1 MFSLSCRK
9 RSIIVSAII
18 VVGILPVLLY
28 SLVTYPGV
36 SGPIEPSAFRD
47 SPLHE
52 QWAAVLTGFGVKPA
66 YMALSLVLVIILW
79 RRKLPELAALR
90 WGLLCFFLG
99 EAFCAANYLIY
110 SEDSYLFEYFHSL
123 GMLLCFGF
131 VTYALFE
138 GLDRW
143 LVGYTN
149 SDERCAALPLCH
161 SCIKYS
167 EVPCGL
173 RRMFYILIA
182 APIILAFVPLT
193 AQLHPFS
200 YNTNIVGTF
209 YNYSHPVIYQ
219 LFEIRYL
226 PIAAIVLLTASL
238 LALIFAKRHE
248 IVWPKILFS
257 GGMGALGFSLMR
269 LFLYA
274 AYSQNQVWFAFW
286 EEMTELVF
294 VIGVGI
300 TLWIFRRGLL
310 PERKAG
316 RADVRE

>member
-1 MFSLSCRK
+1 MFSITCWK
-9 RSIIVSAII
+9 RSVIVCVIIVA
-18 VVGILPVLLY
+18 GILPVLLY
-28 SLVTYPGV
+28 SQISYPSA

-66 YMALSLVLVIILW
+66 YMALSLVVVVILW

-110 SEDSYLFEYFHSL
+110 SDGSYLFEYLHSF
-123 GMLLCFGF
+123 GMILCFGF

-143 LVGYTN
+143 LVRYTN

-167 EVPCGL
+167 DVPCGL

-193 AQLHPFS
+193 AQLRPFS
-200 YNTNIVGTF
+200 YNTNILGTF
-209 YNYSHPVIYQ
+209 YKYSHPGIYQ

-238 LALIFAKRHE
+238 LVLILTKQHQMF
-248 IVWPKILFS
+248 WPKILFS
-257 GGMGALGFSLMR
+257 AGMGALGFSLMR

-274 AYSQNQVWFAFW
+274 PYSQNQVWFAFW
-286 EEMTELVF
+286 EEITELMF
-294 VIGVGI
+294 VVGVGI

-310 PERKAG
+310 LE
-316 RADVRE
+316 